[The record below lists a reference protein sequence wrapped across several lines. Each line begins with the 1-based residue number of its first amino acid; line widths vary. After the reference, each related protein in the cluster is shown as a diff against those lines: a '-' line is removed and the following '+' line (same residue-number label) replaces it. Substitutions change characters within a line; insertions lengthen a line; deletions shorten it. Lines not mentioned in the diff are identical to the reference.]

1 MTLVLRET
9 LNAFRRAPLLSALSI
24 TTIAFSLFVFGL
36 FGLVAVNL
44 QHTIGDVAERVEIVA
59 YLKRGT
65 NVETVAMVVADLEAI
80 PQVEAVEHVTEAQA
94 LARAR
99 RELREFQDIF
109 QDLEANPLPGSLE
122 IRLKPEHRNAESAA
136 AVADMV
142 RKGFAAIDDVRYGQ
156 DWIEK
161 LDRLRNI
168 AGAVGFAIG
177 LAFAL
182 VAVII
187 IGTTIRMAVLQRSNE
202 IAIMRLVG
210 ATDGFIRLPFLL
222 EGMLKGLIGGL
233 AALALA
239 WGAYALVESNL
250 NFQAMFFTT
259 AQALLGVAAGGV
271 IGFLGSMVSVGRH
284 LKNV

>member
-65 NVETVAMVVADLEAI
+65 NVETITRAVADIEGI
-80 PQVEAVEHVTEAQA
+80 PQVESVEHVTEAEA

-99 RELREFQDIF
+99 RELREFHDIF
-109 QDLEANPLPGSLE
+109 QDLEANPLPASLE
-122 IRLKPEHRNAESAA
+122 IRLKPEHRNAESAE
-136 AVADMV
+136 AVAGML
-142 RKGFAAIDDVRYGQ
+142 RHGFPMIDDVRYGQ

-177 LAFAL
+177 AAFAL

-202 IAIMRLVG
+202 ISIMRLVG

-222 EGMLKGLIGGL
+222 EGMLKGLIGGA

-239 WGAYALVESNL
+239 YGAYALVESNL

-259 AQALLGVAAGGV
+259 PQAVLGVLAGGV
-271 IGFLGSMVSVGRH
+271 IGLLGSAVSVGRH
-284 LKNV
+284 LKSV

>member
-1 MTLVLRET
+1 MSLILRET
-9 LNAFRRAPLLSALSI
+9 MNAFRRAPLLSALSI

-36 FGLVAVNL
+36 FGLVAINL

-65 NVETVAMVVADLEAI
+65 SVEVVTMAIADMEAI
-80 PQVEAVEHVTEAQA
+80 PQVESVEHVTEAEA
-94 LARAR
+94 LSRAR

-109 QDLEANPLPGSLE
+109 QDLEANPLPASLE
-122 IRLKPEHRNAESAA
+122 IRLKPAYRNAQSAA
-136 AVADMV
+136 DVADMV
-142 RKGFAAIDDVRYGQ
+142 KKGFPMIDDVRYGQ

-177 LAFAL
+177 AAFAL

-187 IGTTIRMAVLQRSNE
+187 IGTTIRMAVLQRANE

-210 ATDGFIRLPFLL
+210 ATDGFIRMPFLL
-222 EGMLKGLIGGL
+222 EGMLKGVLGGL
-233 AALALA
+233 AALGLA
-239 WGAYALVESNL
+239 WGAWALVESNL
-250 NFQAMFFTT
+250 GFQAMFFTSG
-259 AQALLGVAAGGV
+259 QAVLGIVAGGV
-271 IGFLGSMVSVGRH
+271 IGLLGSAVSVGRH
-284 LKNV
+284 LRSV